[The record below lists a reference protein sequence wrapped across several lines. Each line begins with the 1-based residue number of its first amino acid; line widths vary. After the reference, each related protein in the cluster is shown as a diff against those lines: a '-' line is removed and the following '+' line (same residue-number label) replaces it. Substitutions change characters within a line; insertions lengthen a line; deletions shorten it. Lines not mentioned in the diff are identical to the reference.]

1 MAKKTSGEVS
11 NKPAKKVPSKH
22 QMSLKEAFVIVRKC
36 DEEIKAIYST
46 RTENEVNIKDS
57 LQKSAFKFHMAIW
70 ATSISGAAG
79 LALSTGIVPLILTS
93 IFPVLLSLW
102 TADNEKVN
110 TKIQPI
116 KSRKIRAEYN
126 IYEQLIEF
134 HEETMAEQ
142 AATVLKKAK
151 KALKVINASLSE
163 YGQELY
169 YNNTRGEEGFAFKEP
184 ETVDQFEL
192 AFLRASKS
200 KVQSELDSFKAE
212 LNAIESKRAA

>member
-11 NKPAKKVPSKH
+11 NKPAKKVPSKS
-22 QMSLKEAFVIVRKC
+22 QMSLKEAFSIVRKC
-36 DEEIKAIYST
+36 DAEIKAIYNT
-46 RTENEVNIKDS
+46 RTENEINIKDS
-57 LQKSAFKFHMAIW
+57 LQQSAFKVHMVIW

-79 LALSTGIVPLILTS
+79 LALSTGVIPLVLTS
-93 IFPVLLSLW
+93 LFPVLLSLW

-110 TKIQPI
+110 SKIQPI
-116 KSRKIRAEYN
+116 RSRKIRAEYN
-126 IYEQLIEF
+126 IYAQLIEL

-142 AATVLKKAK
+142 AVTVLKKAK
-151 KALKVINASLSE
+151 KALKVINASLGE

-169 YNNTRGEEGFAFKEP
+169 YNSIRGEEGFVFKEP

-200 KVQSELDSFKAE
+200 KVQSELESFKAE
-212 LNAIESKRAA
+212 LKTIESKPAA